1 MAPRI
6 EPDQARYLQP
16 LPVRDPDRQVGDL
29 TALRG
34 TRPPDADAFS
44 RRMAVAGQLTA
55 AETAGPALAFRQP
68 ELPAPTGPAAQAPVQ
83 ALALRQP
90 ELPAPTGPAAQ
101 APGRVLALRQPE
113 LPAPTG
119 PAAQAPGRVLA
130 LRQPELPAPTGP
142 AAQAPGQ
149 VLTVRQP
156 EVTAATPQRLVNL
169 INEVRGREVV
179 VEIARQNAEMAVG
192 VLQLKLQAPQ
202 APGQLLAP
210 RPTALPAAPVAPVAF
225 REGAVTPTLP
235 QSVRTAAL
243 NDEMRRLTATQFI
256 EEEARRQAATRTDQ
270 AALTLPLRMV
280 IDTAV

>member
-55 AETAGPALAFRQP
+55 AETAGPALAF
-68 ELPAPTGPAAQAPVQ
+68 
-83 ALALRQP
+83 
-90 ELPAPTGPAAQ
+90 
-101 APGRVLALRQPE
+101 
-113 LPAPTG
+113 
-119 PAAQAPGRVLA
+119 
-130 LRQPELPAPTGP
+130 RQPELPAPTGP

-210 RPTALPAAPVAPVAF
+210 RPTALPAAPVAPVVP
-225 REGAVTPTLP
+225 REGAAAPALP

>member
-83 ALALRQP
+83 A
-90 ELPAPTGPAAQ
+90 
-101 APGRVLALRQPE
+101 LALRQPE